1 VVSCEES
8 ADDGGTYKKQVKSI
22 FETTSENKTPSHILD
37 SNRRQDRST
46 YRMVQYIR
54 SQGIALHSPRR
65 RSRQTNSRMMESAG
79 PLTSV
84 AEKFG
89 GRSLKP
95 QNVNYQAN
103 RMLTH
108 QIRITKHKVVTNQPM
123 KPPSC
128 PCHRY
133 SIDYRYNY
141 PSYLHRYHNFIDTLL
156 MNLSSTLNNVIQHA
170 ESDLG
175 S

>member
-89 GRSLKP
+89 GRSLITSKCELSSKP
-95 QNVNYQAN
+95 NVDSS
-103 RMLTH
+103 
-108 QIRITKHKVVTNQPM
+108 IRITKHKAVTNQPM